1 MAKKQGKA
9 VSGPGANDRHGATA
23 PHPEDPRKPDD
34 PTDVAAPAW
43 GYVIRRSISEFLKDR
58 CTHLAA
64 ALTYYALLSLFP
76 ALLALVSTL
85 GLFGQGEQTVDALLG
100 AITSLADASVADTL
114 RGPIEQLADSSAA
127 GFAFIA
133 GLAGAL
139 WSASGYVTAF
149 AHSMNTI
156 YEVEEGR
163 PIWKLRPIM
172 LAITVVLLI
181 IAVVMVLLL
190 LLSGPVAETIGGAL
204 GLSETVV
211 TVWNIAKWPVL
222 VAFAVL
228 LLAVL
233 YHATPNV
240 KQPKF
245 RWISP
250 GSIVGLLVLAIAT
263 LGFFFYVANF
273 GNYNATYGSIG
284 GVIVLLLWLWIV
296 NLALLFGA
304 EFDAELERGRELQGG
319 IEAEET
325 IQLPPRDT
333 RLIEKNEEKEQ
344 KFVQQ
349 GRELR
354 EEHAHEHRNDDK

>member
-1 MAKKQGKA
+1 MAR
-9 VSGPGANDRHGATA
+9 RHDQDTA
-23 PHPEDPRKPDD
+23 KDDGDERRGGEPAPNDPRKPDD

-43 GYVIRRSISEFLKDR
+43 GYVLKRTLAEFTKDR

-76 ALLALVSTL
+76 AILALVSTL
-85 GLFGQGEQTVDALLG
+85 GLVGQGQQTVEALLG
-100 AITSLADASVADTL
+100 IVESAGGGGVADTL
-114 RGPIEQLADSSAA
+114 RDPLTQLADAPGA
-127 GFAFIA
+127 GLAFVI
-133 GLAGAL
+133 GLAGAI

-149 AHSMNTI
+149 AHSMNVI

-172 LAITVVLLI
+172 LAITVLLLLI
-181 IAVVMVLLL
+181 AMIMVLLL
-190 LLSGPVAETIGGAL
+190 VVSGPIAESIGDAL
-204 GLSETVV
+204 GLGEVAV
-211 TVWNIAKWPVL
+211 TVWSIAKWPVL

-228 LLAVL
+228 LIAVL

-240 KQPKF
+240 QQPKM

-250 GSIVGLLVLAIAT
+250 GGIVGLVVLALAS

-273 GNYNATYGSIG
+273 GNYDRTYGSIG

-304 EFDAELERGRELQGG
+304 EFDAELERGRQLQGG
-319 IEAEET
+319 IDAEED

-333 RLIEKNEEKEQ
+333 RQIEKNEVKAEKLVDEARTLR
-344 KFVQQ
+344 KTR
-349 GRELR
+349 GRR
-354 EEHAHEHRNDDK
+354 KHQ